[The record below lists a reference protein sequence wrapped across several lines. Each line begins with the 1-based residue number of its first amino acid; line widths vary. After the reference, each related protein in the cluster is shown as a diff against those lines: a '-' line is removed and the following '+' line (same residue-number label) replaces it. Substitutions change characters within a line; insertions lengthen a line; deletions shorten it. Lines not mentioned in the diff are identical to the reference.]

1 MAHLHSTGYAVRAA
15 KVKKKNKDGPSVDR
29 LADSFDDYKTMF
41 ERHAADEPGFGPGR
55 VLVVDETSLAMETAN
70 AGGGEPS
77 VIVRR
82 SSGQRITLPGIEK
95 GALPSCTYV
104 SVVNLLGE
112 TVCHGFVFKRRMWV
126 AKDFT
131 RQFTLCQGEHACLSF
146 DGKDV
151 LVIGNETGKFS
162 TDDYHLFVDF
172 ALTRARLKLAHS
184 TSDSFI
190 YVQDNAPAH
199 EANTLLDETFATHQ
213 ASCVTL
219 GGGVTGLIQIHDV
232 ALFGGFKHRVKTAML
247 NLRSVLCFTE
257 AQLGDHYELTI
268 ISPEHRARQKKWLAN
283 PTHYQDELV
292 ADAHARLRGH
302 DPNITVREM
311 VVLGVTVWRQMLV
324 ERPNRIVDAAAFL
337 GYYPLSIEKW
347 LATMT
352 NKKEPIHKL
361 LAAEKAKAQAAGGFT
376 KPPIDAQEEDA
387 NEEEEEEEEVFG
399 VEPVAYQLEL
409 SGVHP
414 RPPNSLSESDRQL
427 LLFHGV
433 MKTLCT
439 DHVPVSE
446 RLSAASVL
454 LRDGVHEGAIPTSH
468 QKLLMTPSGR
478 TPSVGARNQQNILER
493 VASGGT
499 RKRGSRFESRV
510 LHFSDAA
517 GQAVEVGKIGCFGEA
532 HYRQFSMLFYFL
544 FN

>member
-1 MAHLHSTGYAVRAA
+1 M
-15 KVKKKNKDGPSVDR
+15 
-29 LADSFDDYKTMF
+29 
-41 ERHAADEPGFGPGR
+41 
-55 VLVVDETSLAMETAN
+55 
-70 AGGGEPS
+70 
-77 VIVRR
+77 
-82 SSGQRITLPGIEK
+82 
-95 GALPSCTYV
+95 
-104 SVVNLLGE
+104 
-112 TVCHGFVFKRRMWV
+112 
-126 AKDFT
+126 
-131 RQFTLCQGEHACLSF
+131 
-146 DGKDV
+146 
-151 LVIGNETGKFS
+151 
-162 TDDYHLFVDF
+162 
-172 ALTRARLKLAHS
+172 
-184 TSDSFI
+184 
-190 YVQDNAPAH
+190 
-199 EANTLLDETFATHQ
+199 
-213 ASCVTL
+213 
-219 GGGVTGLIQIHDV
+219 
-232 ALFGGFKHRVKTAML
+232 RVK
-247 NLRSVLCFTE
+247 
-257 AQLGDHYELTI
+257 
-268 ISPEHRARQKKWLAN
+268 KKWLAN

-302 DPNITVREM
+302 DLNITVREM

-414 RPPNSLSESDRQL
+414 RSPNSLSESDRQL
-427 LLFHGV
+427 LLLHGV

-446 RLSAASVL
+446 RLSTASVL

-493 VASGGT
+493 VSGGGT
-499 RKRGSRFESRV
+499 RERGSRFDARMI
-510 LHFSDAA
+510 HFSDAA
-517 GQAVEVGKIGCFGEA
+517 RKAVEVGKFAGFLATRNSRFECYFFFFFLRMVSRLFDVLDGQGEV
-532 HYRQFSMLFYFL
+532 
-544 FN
+544 